1 MAKVR
6 SVHPTSN
13 NISNREPSQHPFGG
27 CYNVIELTLST
38 HKDVKPIKYKYISFQ
53 STEEMRPDIQSINN
67 KLRYTFLYGK
77 SRNIKWRKRKL
88 DKLKY
93 FLLENQKEIFD
104 CMVADVGRF
113 CSTYCTK
120 YVWNLLKF
128 IYVDPSLFASM
139 ATEILSRH
147 RRWSGLCRK
156 ALTLMD
162 EARFHCLPR
171 SARTMPLWLCLR
183 IARCLFNYQPF

>member
-1 MAKVR
+1 MMTASNNCTLSTFLYCSVHYIYLNKFTRRREKRLPMMAKVR

-120 YVWNLLKF
+120 YV
-128 IYVDPSLFASM
+128 
-139 ATEILSRH
+139 
-147 RRWSGLCRK
+147 
-156 ALTLMD
+156 
-162 EARFHCLPR
+162 
-171 SARTMPLWLCLR
+171 
-183 IARCLFNYQPF
+183 